1 MKIIKWYNQIIEFAT
16 FLIALTAILLVIP
29 KAFGIHPYIVESG
42 SMEPVIHTG
51 AVAFVD
57 TTDTS
62 ITKGDIVTYQLPNG
76 QMVTHRVK
84 EETADG
90 YIFQGDANEA
100 ADAHV
105 ITGSQIIGTYKFQIP
120 KLGFLIGR
128 LGKKGLFLVLGWVVA
143 LNGIGLI
150 LEHAGSTSKRDT
162 SKRKK

>member
-1 MKIIKWYNQIIEFAT
+1 
-16 FLIALTAILLVIP
+16 
-29 KAFGIHPYIVESG
+29 
-42 SMEPVIHTG
+42 MEPVIHTG

-62 ITKGDIVTYQLPNG
+62 VAKGDIVTYQLPNG

-100 ADAHV
+100 ADARV

>member
-1 MKIIKWYNQIIEFAT
+1 M
-16 FLIALTAILLVIP
+16 
-29 KAFGIHPYIVESG
+29 
-42 SMEPVIHTG
+42 IHTG

-62 ITKGDIVTYQLPNG
+62 VAKGDIVTYQLPNG

-128 LGKKGLFLVLGWVVA
+128 LGKKGLFLVLEWYRTDPGTCGQY
-143 LNGIGLI
+143 LKEGYLEEEKIEKKKGEQSLYCYGICGKGTY
-150 LEHAGSTSKRDT
+150 E
-162 SKRKK
+162 

>member
-1 MKIIKWYNQIIEFAT
+1 MGSPF
-16 FLIALTAILLVIP
+16 FLN
-29 KAFGIHPYIVESG
+29 
-42 SMEPVIHTG
+42 
-51 AVAFVD
+51 
-57 TTDTS
+57 TDTS
-62 ITKGDIVTYQLPNG
+62 VAKGDIVTYQLPNG

-120 KLGFLIGR
+120 KLGFLIWR
-128 LGKKGLFLVLGWVVA
+128 IGKKGLFLVLGWVVA